1 MIYKNKIKYFLICFL
16 LLLFSTTFILN
27 NINKNREIFL
37 EPDDFYHYLIKSSNL
52 KHCKNVNCYEENL
65 YKKRDKLSEKELWS
79 HNRQIHRL
87 ILSYHPL
94 YTFVLDKIS
103 NKDNIFEMQK
113 HLHFFLSLISALLI
127 LFYLNYFLEKK
138 HLIVVTLIIASH
150 YFLNNWGL
158 KYPIAWSVSAIISS
172 LAIFIQFKN
181 KYISSILYLISV
193 LMHPIGLVLTFLGYT
208 TYFFKKIYYEFKL
221 KINIKLYLDLFFY
234 GIILFVIFLI
244 GFFTK
249 LSVFDLSNMHSLNVY
264 SNQEGPNFIYKG
276 IYDNFKMFFTRGVKT
291 IILLNPIL
299 FVFFILSFFLKKTE
313 EYNILKIFTLILIFS
328 YIFFIIPGQGGS
340 VFTIGKRTW
349 VILIINYVILSYVA
363 LISLSKINIF
373 AKYVKNLFFISLPFF
388 ILINI
393 SYNIHPLQ
401 SITDYHNNYYDTKN
415 IAKFKNLIDKNI
427 NDKIYFHSSEKLFYF
442 YLISGY
448 IQNNFYFK
456 YSYPN
461 DETVKNSRYVIIDN
475 PITSLFRESSDIIIK
490 DNSRFIYKNE
500 TNNYEM
506 IIYSKLNTKIKI
518 NNQTVS
524 LNKGRN
530 RIKFF
535 KKVLDFQNIKTP
547 MRIIGLVIN
556 DNQNSYWPWYTNIK
570 FDIEYQKKI
579 RSQKLFFKNFQK
591 KITRSYNFNDMSNKI
606 LQVFPDCKKEILSDV
621 DSSIIL
627 LNNCN

>member
-1 MIYKNKIKYFLICFL
+1 MIYQKKIKYFLICFL

-27 NINKNREIFL
+27 NTNKNREIFL

-65 YKKRDKLSEKELWS
+65 YEKKDKLSEKELWS

-103 NKDNIFEMQK
+103 NKNNIFEMQK
-113 HLHFFLSLISALLI
+113 NLHFFLSLISALLI
-127 LFYLNYFLEKK
+127 LFYLNFFLEKK
-138 HLIVVTLIIASH
+138 HLIIVTLIIASH

-172 LAIFIQFKN
+172 LAILIQFKN

-193 LMHPIGLVLTFLGYT
+193 LMHPIGLVLTFLGYV

-249 LSVFDLSNMHSLNVY
+249 LSVFDLSNLHSLNAY
-264 SNQEGPNFIYKG
+264 SQENPNFIYKA
-276 IYDNFKMFFTRGVKT
+276 IYDNFKIFFTRGVKT
-291 IILLNPIL
+291 VILLNPIL

-328 YIFFIIPGQGGS
+328 YIFFILPAGGS
-340 VFTIGKRTW
+340 LFTIGKRTW

-363 LISLSKINIF
+363 LVSLSKINIY
-373 AKYVKNLFFISLPFF
+373 AKYLKNLFFISLPFF

-448 IQNNFYFK
+448 IQNNIYFK

-461 DETVKNSRYVIIDN
+461 DEIVKSSRYVIIDN

-535 KKVLDFQNIKTP
+535 EKVLDFQNIKTP

-556 DNQNSYWPWYTNIK
+556 DNQNTYWPWYTNIQ